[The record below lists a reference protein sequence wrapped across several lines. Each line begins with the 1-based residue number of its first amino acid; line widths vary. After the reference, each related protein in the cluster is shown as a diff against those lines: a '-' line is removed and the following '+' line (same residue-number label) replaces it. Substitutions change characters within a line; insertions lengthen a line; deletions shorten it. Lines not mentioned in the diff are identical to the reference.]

1 MADSAAV
8 ASENMISL
16 IADLTKTIE
25 ELNTTIASLQADIKS
40 LKEDNALLL
49 EENKYLKRKLFG
61 SKSEKISADPQQLS
75 LFDEAENECDKEI
88 SEEIRY
94 TRNKGRS
101 KGERQ
106 LKLEN
111 LKHVKELYD
120 ADEKERICDVCHSA
134 MHRVGE
140 EFVRSEV
147 VYEPAKLY
155 VKDIYRVSYECR
167 ACRKNGKVSRI
178 KAGTPNPVIPHSYAS
193 PGALTQVIIDKYVNH
208 MPLYRQEAEWKR
220 LGLKLSRTT
229 MANWIILA
237 SREYFIPLVNRMHEL
252 LIQETHIHCDETF
265 VQVLNEPGKA
275 ATSKSYMW
283 VYSSIKESQRP
294 VRIFEYRPDRSAA
307 NPQNFLKGFK
317 GTIITDGYQG
327 YSHIDNVSNAYCWA
341 HVRRKFFDAL
351 PGDLKDNS
359 STLAKTAVDKIAKLF
374 VIEREIEDFSAE
386 EKVKVRQEKS
396 KPLLDDFFSWC
407 QTNEN
412 RVLMRSKLGKAISYA
427 LKYEKGLRL
436 YLKDGYVPMTNSLD
450 ERTLRAF
457 TVGRRSWLFSNSV
470 KGAEASAAA
479 FSLIETA
486 KANHLDPHDYIEYLL
501 EIMPNIDFM
510 KSPEKLDDFLP
521 WSEQTQSVF

>member
-1 MADSAAV
+1 
-8 ASENMISL
+8 
-16 IADLTKTIE
+16 
-25 ELNTTIASLQADIKS
+25 
-40 LKEDNALLL
+40 
-49 EENKYLKRKLFG
+49 
-61 SKSEKISADPQQLS
+61 
-75 LFDEAENECDKEI
+75 
-88 SEEIRY
+88 
-94 TRNKGRS
+94 
-101 KGERQ
+101 
-106 LKLEN
+106 
-111 LKHVKELYD
+111 
-120 ADEKERICDVCHSA
+120 
-134 MHRVGE
+134 
-140 EFVRSEV
+140 
-147 VYEPAKLY
+147 
-155 VKDIYRVSYECR
+155 
-167 ACRKNGKVSRI
+167 
-178 KAGTPNPVIPHSYAS
+178 
-193 PGALTQVIIDKYVNH
+193 

-252 LIQETHIHCDETF
+252 LVQETHLHCDETF

-351 PGDLKDNS
+351 PVDLKDNS

-450 ERTLRAF
+450 ERTLRPF

-486 KANHLDPHDYIEYLL
+486 KANNLDPYDYIEYLL

>member
-1 MADSAAV
+1 
-8 ASENMISL
+8 MISRASCSSL
-16 IADLTKTIE
+16 GH
-25 ELNTTIASLQADIKS
+25 LNL
-40 LKEDNALLL
+40 
-49 EENKYLKRKLFG
+49 
-61 SKSEKISADPQQLS
+61 
-75 LFDEAENECDKEI
+75 
-88 SEEIRY
+88 
-94 TRNKGRS
+94 
-101 KGERQ
+101 
-106 LKLEN
+106 
-111 LKHVKELYD
+111 
-120 ADEKERICDVCHSA
+120 
-134 MHRVGE
+134 
-140 EFVRSEV
+140 
-147 VYEPAKLY
+147 
-155 VKDIYRVSYECR
+155 
-167 ACRKNGKVSRI
+167 
-178 KAGTPNPVIPHSYAS
+178 
-193 PGALTQVIIDKYVNH
+193 
-208 MPLYRQEAEWKR
+208 
-220 LGLKLSRTT
+220 
-229 MANWIILA
+229 
-237 SREYFIPLVNRMHEL
+237 
-252 LIQETHIHCDETF
+252 QETHLHCDETF

-386 EKVKVRQEKS
+386 KKVKVRQEKS

-450 ERTLRAF
+450 L
-457 TVGRRSWLFSNSV
+457 SPIKNYPHFSST
-470 KGAEASAAA
+470 AAKQGC
-479 FSLIETA
+479 L
-486 KANHLDPHDYIEYLL
+486 Y
-501 EIMPNIDFM
+501 
-510 KSPEKLDDFLP
+510 
-521 WSEQTQSVF
+521 